1 MHLRTRNLPQQ
12 MIEKDMALLIAKE
25 HLLQK
30 LRDEQGSAF
39 LNLLSK
45 ECSLYGLFVK
55 LESLHPI
62 EK

>member
-1 MHLRTRNLPQQ
+1 MRLRTRNLPQQ

-45 ECSLYGLFVK
+45 VCGLFVN
-55 LESLHPI
+55 LESLHPT